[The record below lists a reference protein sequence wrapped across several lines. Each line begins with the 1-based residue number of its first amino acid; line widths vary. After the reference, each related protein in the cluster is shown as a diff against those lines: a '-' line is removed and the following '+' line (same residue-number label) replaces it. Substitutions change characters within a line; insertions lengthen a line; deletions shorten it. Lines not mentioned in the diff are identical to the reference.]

1 MKNVMLT
8 ILLITSFAVSAQKK
22 NKNKADS
29 VVILRTETNFFKR
42 QLDSVVTVVK
52 NVRDSILQI
61 TKKNPEKKPAS
72 KTIKALVLTTTF
84 VDSKQWALYNLGAS
98 NKHSSFD
105 KENLKDWL
113 KENKF
118 VSCQDQNDWKANQDK
133 PAYLELTGDKA
144 TLGFYLN
151 LIAIRRLE
159 ENLLGSEWR
168 IATRQDFDGLYKHL
182 ASLNVKGTTP
192 FQLLAGYTT
201 VKEISWKGQVVHD
214 IYGMQIL
221 PQTLYTGFDKLLI
234 NDGYIEYFSHFSDD
248 KHTPNVTHIS
258 SSNKT
263 EPKEYEYG
271 NEATNYGF
279 LVRLIKN

>member
-8 ILLITSFAVSAQKK
+8 ILVITSFAVNAQKK

-29 VVILRTETNFFKR
+29 VVILRTESIFFKR

-52 NVRDSILQI
+52 NVRDSILQA
-61 TKKNPEKKPAS
+61 TKKHPEKKPSS
-72 KTIKALVLTTTF
+72 KTKKALVLTTTF
-84 VDSKQWALYNLGAS
+84 VDSKQWAIYNLGAS
-98 NKHSSFD
+98 NNQANLD
-105 KENLKDWL
+105 KENLKAWL

-118 VSCQDQNDWKANQDK
+118 VSCQDQNDWKASQDEA
-133 PAYLELTGDKA
+133 AYLELTGDKA
-144 TLGFYLN
+144 NLGFYFN
-151 LIAIRRLE
+151 QTAIRRLE

-168 IATRQDFDGLYKHL
+168 IATRQDFEGLYKHL
-182 ASLNVKGTTP
+182 AGLNVKGTTP

-201 VKEISWKGQVVHD
+201 VKENSWKGQVVHD

-221 PQTLYTGFDKLLI
+221 PQTLYTGFDKLLK

-248 KHTPNVTHIS
+248 KPYVTHIS

-263 EPKEYEYG
+263 EPQEYDYG

-279 LVRLIKN
+279 FVRLIKN

>member
-8 ILLITSFAVSAQKK
+8 ILVITSFAVSAQKK

-29 VVILRTETNFFKR
+29 VVILRTESIFFKR

-52 NVRDSILQI
+52 NVRDSILQA
-61 TKKNPEKKPAS
+61 TKKHPEKKPAS
-72 KTIKALVLTTTF
+72 KTKKALVLTTTF
-84 VDSKQWALYNLGAS
+84 VDSKLWAIYNLGAS
-98 NKHSSFD
+98 NKHSSLD

-118 VSCQDQNDWKANQDK
+118 VSCQDQNDWKANQDE

-144 TLGFYLN
+144 NLGFYFN
-151 LIAIRRLE
+151 QTAIRRLE

-168 IATRQDFDGLYKHL
+168 IATRQDFEGLYKHL

-201 VKEISWKGQVVHD
+201 VKENSWIGQVVHD

-221 PQTLYTGFDKLLI
+221 PQTLYTGYDKLLK

-248 KHTPNVTHIS
+248 KPYVTHIS

-263 EPKEYEYG
+263 EPQEYDYG

-279 LVRLIKN
+279 FVRLIKN